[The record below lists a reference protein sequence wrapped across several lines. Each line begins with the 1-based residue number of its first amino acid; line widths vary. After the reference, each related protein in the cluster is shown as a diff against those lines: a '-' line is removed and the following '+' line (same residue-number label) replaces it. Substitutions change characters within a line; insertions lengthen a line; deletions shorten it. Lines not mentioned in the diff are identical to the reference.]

1 MRVLVVEDEPALREQ
16 LAQEL
21 RRAGYTVDVA
31 ADGAEG
37 LYAVTEYPIDVAIVD
52 LGLPKL
58 SGLDVIRRARS
69 QGRTTPVL
77 ILTARDRWQ
86 DKVEGLQA
94 GADDYVTKPFQVE
107 EVLARV
113 QALLRRAGGFADPV
127 LRVGPIALDTRT
139 QQVEVDG
146 QPIDLTTFEY
156 RLLEYLVLHA
166 GEVVSKT
173 ELTEKLYE
181 QDFERDSNTI
191 EVFVGRLRRKL
202 DPDDRFRPIET
213 LRGRGYR
220 LSAGAPAGGGDA
232 KERGPA
238 GSA

>member
-1 MRVLVVEDEPALREQ
+1 VRVLVVEDEPTLREQ
-16 LAQEL
+16 LAHEL
-21 RRAGYTVDVA
+21 RRSGYTVDVA

-37 LYAVTEYPIDVAIVD
+37 LYAVTEYPVDVAIVD

-58 SGLDVIRRARS
+58 SGLEVIRRARS
-69 QGRTTPVL
+69 QGRTMPVL

-127 LRVGPIALDTRT
+127 LRVGAIALDTRT

-146 QPIDLTTFEY
+146 QPVELTTFEY

-202 DPDDRFRPIET
+202 DPGDRFRPIET

-220 LSAGAPAGGGDA
+220 LSGGTPSGGDS
-232 KERGPA
+232 KERGPVE
-238 GSA
+238 SA